1 MSLTGLYPASYLQG
15 SCHRPCPSSHTL
27 VVWFLH
33 IFPDVAPPG
42 ITPSWKSSLKPSW
55 TWHPLWLPESHHLHP
70 RVSRPCPLH
79 LETCLPPPILGLGAG
94 AWAET
99 SSRKSGQ
106 EVFPGRGRLGAKSGG
121 REGMAG
127 RDQCGWSSEAQR
139 LRQTRARLEHG
150 GEIEVG
156 QDTLGSVE
164 LIPRTGILRNK
175 AWTRRCSPLWVFI
188 LLKLWHRRM
197 AKGPSLPSLTP
208 WPVHLLSTGAVMRTT
223 AAIHMPRTPAAIPS
237 CSPTPGIVSIRV
249 SSVVSSQHNTQQQPL
264 AGT

>member
-127 RDQCGWSSEAQR
+127 RDQRGWSSEAQR
-139 LRQTRARLEHG
+139 PQHMSLEVTPVQTQREPGPGLSSRRPRGCAGRDRG
-150 GEIEVG
+150 GHVG
-156 QDTLGSVE
+156 CWGGPGEGCLG
-164 LIPRTGILRNK
+164 
-175 AWTRRCSPLWVFI
+175 F
-188 LLKLWHRRM
+188 
-197 AKGPSLPSLTP
+197 
-208 WPVHLLSTGAVMRTT
+208 
-223 AAIHMPRTPAAIPS
+223 
-237 CSPTPGIVSIRV
+237 
-249 SSVVSSQHNTQQQPL
+249 
-264 AGT
+264 